1 MSSDVEGRMYEAAKA
16 LGITLITIS
25 LRYVFPPTSDLRSTF
40 FEPLPFLYRP
50 SLMKYH
56 TQLLTLS
63 GEGSSR
69 WTLTRMGSEK
79 ERVGVDREIALLEKK
94 LADVKVWEERVR
106 ELDGMLSVRAE
117 RKEGEGEGE
126 EK

>member
-1 MSSDVEGRMYEAAKA
+1 MYEAAKA

-25 LRYVFPPTSDLRSTF
+25 LRCVFSPTSDG
-40 FEPLPFLYRP
+40 FEPNHPLSLYRP

-63 GEGSSR
+63 GEGSSQ

-106 ELDGMLSVRAE
+106 ELEGMLSVRGE
-117 RKEGEGEGE
+117 RKEEEREGEGEN
-126 EK
+126 

>member
-1 MSSDVEGRMYEAAKA
+1 MYEAAKA

-25 LRYVFPPTSDLRSTF
+25 LRCVSSPCFGLHTTF
-40 FEPLPFLYRP
+40 FELSTHCRP

-106 ELDGMLSVRAE
+106 ELEGMLSVRAE

-126 EK
+126 R

>member
-1 MSSDVEGRMYEAAKA
+1 MYEAAKG

-25 LRYVFPPTSDLRSTF
+25 LRYVFPHVRLAHHVFRTC
-40 FEPLPFLYRP
+40 LYRP

-94 LADVKVWEERVR
+94 LADVQVWEERVR
-106 ELDGMLSVRAE
+106 ELEGLLSVRAE
-117 RKEGEGEGE
+117 RKEGEGVKENDV
-126 EK
+126 

>member
-1 MSSDVEGRMYEAAKA
+1 MYEAAKA

-25 LRYVFPPTSDLRSTF
+25 LRYVFSSSLPTCAHHVDKPNPSS
-40 FEPLPFLYRP
+40 LYRP

-94 LADVKVWEERVR
+94 LADVQVWEERVR
-106 ELDGMLSVRAE
+106 ELEEMLSVRAE
-117 RKEGEGEGE
+117 RKEGEREGE
-126 EK
+126 K

>member
-1 MSSDVEGRMYEAAKA
+1 MYEAAKA

-25 LRYVFPPTSDLRSTF
+25 LRCVFPPLSTCSARFSNLTSLC
-40 FEPLPFLYRP
+40 RP

-56 TQLLTLS
+56 TELLTLS
-63 GEGSSR
+63 GEGSSQ

-117 RKEGEGEGE
+117 RTEQEGEGE